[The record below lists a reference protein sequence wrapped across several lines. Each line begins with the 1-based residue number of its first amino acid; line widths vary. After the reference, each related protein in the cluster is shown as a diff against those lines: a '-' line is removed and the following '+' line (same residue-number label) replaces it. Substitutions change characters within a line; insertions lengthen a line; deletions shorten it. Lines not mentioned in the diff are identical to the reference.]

1 MKKVL
6 LIAVLAIVAI
16 GASAQT
22 GIRVWYGAN
31 ISGNEVDGSKSKFNA
46 LNIGVD
52 YTKPFGDTAFDWA
65 AGVSYQTKGAKN
77 ANEKWNPGFLQ
88 VEANGSWNFV
98 KDDEIKVGLFTGP
111 YVGFLVNKDD
121 AENAKSVDFGWQ
133 GGIMGEYNKISLKVG
148 YEYGF
153 LDVFKDAGDSCKPY
167 QIFFRVGYTF

>member
-31 ISGNEVDGSKSKFNA
+31 ISSNDGEGEKNKFNA

-98 KDDEIKVGLFTGP
+98 KDDEIKVGIFTGP
-111 YVGFLVNKDD
+111 YVGFLVNKDVAD
-121 AENAKSVDFGWQ
+121 NAKTVDFGWQ

-153 LDVFKDAGDSCKPY
+153 LDVAKDAPTSCKPY